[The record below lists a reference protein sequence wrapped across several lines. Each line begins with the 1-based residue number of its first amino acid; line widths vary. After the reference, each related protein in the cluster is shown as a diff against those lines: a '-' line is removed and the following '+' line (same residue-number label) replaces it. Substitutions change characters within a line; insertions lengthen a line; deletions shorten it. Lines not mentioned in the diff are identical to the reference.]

1 MQDYKNRKFTLL
13 EIMGV
18 SAAFIMFMAIGMIMG
33 GTAAGNDKVFYSGA
47 ALFSLGAVIAIY
59 LLIKY
64 GKKKEDDF

>member
-1 MQDYKNRKFTLL
+1 MQDYKNRKFTLP

>member
-1 MQDYKNRKFTLL
+1 MQDYKDRKFTLP

-47 ALFSLGAVIAIY
+47 ALFTLGAVIAVY

>member
-1 MQDYKNRKFTLL
+1 MQDYKDRKFTLPEL
-13 EIMGV
+13 MGV
-18 SAAFIMFMAIGMIMG
+18 SAAFIMFISIGMIMG

-47 ALFSLGAVIAIY
+47 ALFTLGAVIAVY

>member
-1 MQDYKNRKFTLL
+1 MQDYKDRKFTLP
-13 EIMGV
+13 EIAGV
-18 SAAFIMFMAIGMIMG
+18 SAAFIMFIAIGMIMG

-47 ALFSLGAVIAIY
+47 ALFSIGAVVAVY